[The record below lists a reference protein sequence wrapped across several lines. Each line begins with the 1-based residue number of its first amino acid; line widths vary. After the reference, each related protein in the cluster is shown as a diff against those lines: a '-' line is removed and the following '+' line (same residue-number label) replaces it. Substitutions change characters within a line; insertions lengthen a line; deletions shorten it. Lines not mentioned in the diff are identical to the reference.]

1 MICPLGMQQNQFDS
15 LSFMSNCITELDL
28 ESA

>member
-1 MICPLGMQQNQFDS
+1 MQQNQFDS